1 MEGKHY
7 RMYIDESGD
16 HTYSVNGGDGK
27 RYLGI
32 TGVIFETQYYKDV
45 FHPAFEAFKQKHFP
59 HSPDE
64 PVVLHRKELINKSGP
79 FWRLRDEGKEESFNE
94 DFLKLLLDYDY
105 KIISVV
111 IDKKAHVDRYGELA
125 LHPYHFCLIALLER
139 YCGLLNFSNTKGDLL
154 AEGRGGHE
162 DMQLKEAYKNVYESG
177 TTFRKS
183 DFFQNSLKS
192 KEIKIKP
199 KLANI
204 AGLQL
209 ADLLAHPC
217 KNQILFENKKTDK
230 VGGSYAQKIY
240 EVINKKYNK
249 HAYKDTIE
257 GYGRV
262 FIG

>member
-1 MEGKHY
+1 MEGKYH

-16 HTYSVNGGDGK
+16 HTYSATGEDSK

-32 TGVIFETQYYKDV
+32 TGVIFNSQYYKDI
-45 FHPAFEAFKQKHFP
+45 FHPAFETFKQKHFP

-64 PVVLHRKELINKSGP
+64 PIVLHRKELINKSGP
-79 FWRLRDEGKEESFNE
+79 FRRLMDKEKEQSFND
-94 DFLKLLLDYDY
+94 DFLRLLVDFDY

-111 IDKKAHVDRYGELA
+111 IDKQAHIERYGELA
-125 LHPYHFCLIALLER
+125 LHPYHFCLIALMDR

-154 AEGRGGHE
+154 SESRGGHE
-162 DMQLKEAYKNVYESG
+162 DMQLKDAYKNVYESG
-177 TTFRKS
+177 TTFRK
-183 DFFQNSLKS
+183 DEFFQKTLTS

-199 KLANI
+199 KTANI

-217 KNQILFENKKTDK
+217 KHQILFENKKTNK
-230 VGGSYAQKIY
+230 VGGSYAQKIC
-240 EVINKKYNK
+240 EIIDEKYNEK
-249 HAYKDTIE
+249 I
-257 GYGRV
+257 

>member
-1 MEGKHY
+1 
-7 RMYIDESGD
+7 MYIDESGD
-16 HTYSVNGGDGK
+16 HTYSSTGEDGK

-32 TGVIFETQYYKDV
+32 TGVVFDTQYYKEV

-59 HSPDE
+59 HNPDE
-64 PVVLHRKELINKSGP
+64 PVVLHRKELINKSGS
-79 FWRLRDEGKEESFNE
+79 FWRLMDKEKEEAFNE
-94 DFLKLLLDYDY
+94 DFLKLLADSDF
-105 KIISVV
+105 KVISVV
-111 IDKKAHVDRYGELA
+111 IDKQAHIARYGELA
-125 LHPYHFCLIALLER
+125 LHPYHFCLTALMER

-154 AEGRGGHE
+154 AESRGGHE

-177 TTFRKS
+177 TTFRKD
-183 DFFQNSLKS
+183 DFFQKSLSS

-199 KLANI
+199 KSSNI

-217 KNQILFENKKTDK
+217 KHQILFENKKTDK
-230 VGGSYAQKIY
+230 VGGSYAQKIC
-240 EVINKKYNK
+240 EVIDKKYNK
-249 HAYKDTIE
+249 HYYNNKIE

>member
-32 TGVIFETQYYKDV
+32 TGIIFESQYYKEV

-64 PVVLHRKELINKSGP
+64 PIVLHRKELINKSGP
-79 FWRLRDEGKEESFNE
+79 FWRLLDEKKEKSFNE
-94 DFLKLLLDYDY
+94 DFLKLLAESDY

-111 IDKKAHVDRYGELA
+111 IDKKAHVDRYGALA
-125 LHPYHFCLIALLER
+125 LHPYHVSLIALLES
-139 YCGLLNFSNTKGDLL
+139 YCGLLNFSNTRGDVL
-154 AEGRGGHE
+154 AESRGGHE
-162 DMQLKEAYKNVYESG
+162 DMQLKEAYKTVYESG
-177 TTFRKS
+177 TTFRKN
-183 DFFQNSLKS
+183 DFFQKSLKS

-199 KLANI
+199 KSANI

-217 KNQILFENKKTDK
+217 KHQILFEHKKTEK
-230 VGGSYAQKIY
+230 IGGSYAQKIT
-240 EVINKKYNK
+240 EVISTKYNK
-249 HAYKDTIE
+249 GSEEDIIE